1 MKRRGLTVNDFG
13 RNDWEQAGNVYV
25 YATNGV
31 GLSNLVKTI
40 GTIENVVNEFNLP
53 LRILNGNASKGE
65 DIPLIESLIASH
77 TSENLIDCDGALEE
91 LRRHWSEGILRYG
104 LIVLV
109 NPETYEFKNEPLKL
123 EKAIYGWTDNQGLCV
138 LRRFDI
144 QNAVRHEF
152 GHMLG

>member
-1 MKRRGLTVNDFG
+1 M
-13 RNDWEQAGNVYV
+13 
-25 YATNGV
+25 
-31 GLSNLVKTI
+31 
-40 GTIENVVNEFNLP
+40 
-53 LRILNGNASKGE
+53 NGNASKGE

-152 GHMLG
+152 GHMLGLATMNHHPGCAMDWHCTEHEFCAKCVKDITEIWELADGPACEAGDSIKPGA